1 MSGFS
6 KFIVGIDGLLL
17 ADLSE
22 ACEVSHVL
30 SGLQIPLDII
40 TRLKERGASSETR
53 FTLAYTRDDF
63 LPRKVAEAERYL
75 KC

>member
-6 KFIVGIDGLLL
+6 KFIMGVDGLLL

-22 ACEVSHVL
+22 AWEATHVL
-30 SGLQIPLDII
+30 SGLQIPVDTII
-40 TRLKERGASSETR
+40 RLKERGASPETR

-63 LPRKVAEAERYL
+63 LPR
-75 KC
+75 